1 MRSVLAASD
10 DCIKVIS
17 LDGALSFMSEG
28 GQRVMEVSDFNA
40 IKGCPWPDFW
50 AGQGHGDAVA
60 AIEAARSGRS
70 SRFQG
75 AAHTAAGNPR
85 FWDVQVSPIIGP
97 DGGVESIL
105 SVSRD
110 ITALK
115 EAENRQQ
122 LLALELSHR
131 IKNVLALVQ
140 SIANQTLK
148 GGAEISAAKRGF
160 DGRLQSL
167 SSAQDLLTQSS
178 WTKADLGMLVE
189 GALAPH
195 AEPSR
200 FSITGAD
207 TELSSKCALALALA
221 LHELATNAAKYG
233 ALSTAEGRI
242 AISWTLGPQ
251 FHLVW
256 QESGG
261 PVVSM
266 PTHKGFG
273 SRMIERALSG
283 YFQGK
288 AAITYEPSGIRFDL
302 TAPVEALTEQ

>member
-1 MRSVLAASD
+1 MPLAGFLGGPRTWRRCRGDRSRAIGAQLPLPGRGTHSRRQPAVL
-10 DCIKVIS
+10 
-17 LDGALSFMSEG
+17 
-28 GQRVMEVSDFNA
+28 
-40 IKGCPWPDFW
+40 GC
-50 AGQGHGDAVA
+50 AGFADH
-60 AIEAARSGRS
+60 R
-70 SRFQG
+70 
-75 AAHTAAGNPR
+75 PR
-85 FWDVQVSPIIGP
+85 RRRREF
-97 DGGVESIL
+97 L

-256 QESGG
+256 QG
-261 PVVSM
+261 PAVLWSACR
-266 PTHKGFG
+266 HIRG
-273 SRMIERALSG
+273 S
-283 YFQGK
+283 
-288 AAITYEPSGIRFDL
+288 AA
-302 TAPVEALTEQ
+302 A